1 LSPSRG
7 SASLGVV
14 RPLHLPRF
22 ADTDASVIR
31 ANAGD
36 DACPRCD
43 GARGRAA
50 QAAAAALRAEA
61 RAEGLMQGQAE
72 GRAAAQTEWESRLAA
87 LAESLAAAARGLL
100 GRRIEL
106 AAEVERQLPKLALL
120 LTRKVLHQ
128 ELAHSDVAAQT
139 VIRGVA
145 ERLAGLGRPVV
156 VRLAPP
162 LAEAFDAW
170 RRSQSGAQT
179 PEQHIRVEA
188 DPTLGPGEWLLDE
201 GDSLVDG
208 RIESQLD
215 EAWRLLSEVL
225 R

>member
-1 LSPSRG
+1 MSPSRG

-14 RPLHLPRF
+14 RLLHLPRF
-22 ADTDASVIR
+22 TDPDALVIR
-31 ANAGD
+31 ANAGE
-36 DACPRCD
+36 AVCPRCAGLRG
-43 GARGRAA
+43 GAERHG
-50 QAAAAALRAEA
+50 AAALREQA

-106 AAEVERQLPKLALL
+106 AAEVERQLPKLVLL

-215 EAWRLLSEVL
+215 QAWRLLSELL

>member
-1 LSPSRG
+1 MSPSRG

-14 RPLHLPRF
+14 RPLTLPRF
-22 ADTDASVIR
+22 ADTDAVVIR
-31 ANAGD
+31 SAAGD
-36 DACPRCD
+36 QACPRCAGLRGGAARD
-43 GARGRAA
+43 GAMAFRE
-50 QAAAAALRAEA
+50 QA
-61 RAEGLMQGQAE
+61 RAEGMLQGQAE

-179 PEQHIRVEA
+179 PEQHIRVDA
-188 DPTLGPGEWLLDE
+188 DPTLGPGDWLLDE

>member
-1 LSPSRG
+1 M
-7 SASLGVV
+7 

-22 ADTDASVIR
+22 TDPDAVVIR
-31 ANAGD
+31 ANAGE
-36 DACPRCD
+36 AVCPRCAGLRG
-43 GARGRAA
+43 GAERHG
-50 QAAAAALRAEA
+50 AAALREQA

-170 RRSQSGAQT
+170 RRQSGAQT

>member
-1 LSPSRG
+1 M
-7 SASLGVV
+7 

-215 EAWRLLSEVL
+215 QAWRLLSEVL

>member
-22 ADTDASVIR
+22 TDPDAVVIR
-31 ANAGD
+31 ANAGE
-36 DACPRCD
+36 AVCPRCAGLRG
-43 GARGRAA
+43 GAERHG
-50 QAAAAALRAEA
+50 AAALREQA

-170 RRSQSGAQT
+170 RRQSGAQT

>member
-1 LSPSRG
+1 MSPSRG

-22 ADTDASVIR
+22 TDPDAVVIR
-31 ANAGD
+31 ANAGE
-36 DACPRCD
+36 AVCPRCAGLRG
-43 GARGRAA
+43 GAERHG
-50 QAAAAALRAEA
+50 AAALREQA

-170 RRSQSGAQT
+170 RRQSGAQT

>member
-1 LSPSRG
+1 MSPSRG

-22 ADTDASVIR
+22 TDPDAVVIR
-31 ANAGD
+31 ANAGE
-36 DACPRCD
+36 AVCPRCAGLRG
-43 GARGRAA
+43 GAERHG
-50 QAAAAALRAEA
+50 AAALREQA

-170 RRSQSGAQT
+170 RRQSGAQT

-215 EAWRLLSEVL
+215 QAWRLLSEVL

>member
-1 LSPSRG
+1 MSPSRG

-22 ADTDASVIR
+22 TDPDAVVIR
-31 ANAGD
+31 ANAGE
-36 DACPRCD
+36 AVCPRCAGLRG
-43 GARGRAA
+43 GAERHG
-50 QAAAAALRAEA
+50 AAALREQA

-170 RRSQSGAQT
+170 RRQSGAQT

-188 DPTLGPGEWLLDE
+188 DPTLGPGDWLLDE

-215 EAWRLLSEVL
+215 QAWRLLSEVL

>member
-1 LSPSRG
+1 
-7 SASLGVV
+7 
-14 RPLHLPRF
+14 
-22 ADTDASVIR
+22 
-31 ANAGD
+31 
-36 DACPRCD
+36 
-43 GARGRAA
+43 
-50 QAAAAALRAEA
+50 
-61 RAEGLMQGQAE
+61 MQGQAE

-87 LAESLAAAARGLL
+87 LAESVAAAARGLL

-106 AAEVERQLPKLALL
+106 AVEVERQLPKLALL
-120 LTRKVLHQ
+120 LTRKVLQQ

-145 ERLAGLGRPVV
+145 ARLAGLGRPVV

-162 LAEAFDAW
+162 LAEAFEAW
-170 RRSQSGAQT
+170 RLSQPAGEPGAR
-179 PEQHIRVEA
+179 HVRVQA
-188 DPTLGPGEWLLDE
+188 DPTLGPGDWLLDE

>member
-1 LSPSRG
+1 
-7 SASLGVV
+7 
-14 RPLHLPRF
+14 
-22 ADTDASVIR
+22 
-31 ANAGD
+31 
-36 DACPRCD
+36 
-43 GARGRAA
+43 
-50 QAAAAALRAEA
+50 
-61 RAEGLMQGQAE
+61 MQGQAE

-170 RRSQSGAQT
+170 RRQSGAQT